1 MCRAD
6 EAMCR
11 GDDEMCRADGEMCRG
26 DDEMCRG
33 EGIENSR
40 AIGENS
46 IGGGIKI
53 VELTEKIIEL
63 YPKSGWKSAKTSNI
77 QSSKT
82 NSSHGIK

>member
-40 AIGENS
+40 AIEKKVGLSE
-46 IGGGIKI
+46 KI
-53 VELTEKIIEL
+53 V
-63 YPKSGWKSAKTSNI
+63 
-77 QSSKT
+77 
-82 NSSHGIK
+82 